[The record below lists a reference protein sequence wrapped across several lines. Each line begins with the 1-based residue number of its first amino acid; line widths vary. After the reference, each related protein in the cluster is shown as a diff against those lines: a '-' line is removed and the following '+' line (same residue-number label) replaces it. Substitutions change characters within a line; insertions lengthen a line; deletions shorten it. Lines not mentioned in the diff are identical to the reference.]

1 MNILEF
7 IRKNSLLVIIVI
19 AGVGLGLVMMDYSGK
34 ASAFSRNYHFNINGT
49 GYSYGE
55 AESMGANG
63 KEFTTSLVVATRK
76 LIDRFDLNGDERFD
90 EQEAAALGA
99 WLQAH
104 PEVDQSNTLL
114 SNIYNAWHYGYCY
127 DDTINIAINRAM
139 IQTAG
144 QALGIRPSEDQ
155 IDEYLKNMP
164 AFRQE
169 DGSFNTD
176 LYRRLA
182 GYRHETANR
191 VQEEIFRGVIA
202 DIMTWEALESLV
214 SSDVS
219 FNTQA
224 QLALLD
230 ALSQSVSG
238 RTAWLP
244 ADKAPQPAEPT
255 EDELKAYWEE
265 HKEQYKTPERR
276 IVSVYTLEPG
286 KDSNME
292 NLNNTADEI
301 MQELSLANG
310 QGLDKILADAA
321 ENPEYDPFTYKQE
334 DGITHRTYELATL
347 DHLQELLTDTVNYD
361 GEETPLARV
370 AFAEINDAP
379 SVQTYEAARDNG
391 NAEQIITI
399 RQIRGFYTSGDDKLK
414 LVRIE
419 AVDTPSVLP
428 YEEAREMALA
438 DLKSVRHA
446 EALNKFAEEVYANMQ
461 KAAEEKNLEAAFE
474 VAKEAGAQVEKYGPL
489 EVMSLLT
496 EYPSGVS
503 AADLLGTPS
512 GKLAPLAHLKD
523 GARITSVDRRT
534 VEDTPA
540 ISQQKRTH
548 DLPRMNTQLRRNMM
562 YEWLS
567 SAYKVYNLQL
577 SKEVRLRGSN

>member
-63 KEFTTSLVVATRK
+63 KEFITSLAVATRK
-76 LIDRFDLNGDERFD
+76 LTDRFDLNGDERFD
-90 EQEAAALGA
+90 EQEAAALDA
-99 WLQAH
+99 WLRAH
-104 PEVDQSNTLL
+104 PEVGQSNTLL
-114 SNIYNAWHYGYCY
+114 NNIYSAWHYGYCY
-127 DDTINIAINRAM
+127 DDTINVAINRAM

-214 SSDVS
+214 SSDVNY
-219 FNTQA
+219 NTQA
-224 QLALLD
+224 QLALID
-230 ALSQSVSG
+230 ALFQSVSG

-419 AVDTPSVLP
+419 AVDAPSVLP

-489 EVMSLLT
+489 EVKNLLT

-540 ISQQKRTH
+540 ISQQRRTH
-548 DLPRMNTQLRRNMM
+548 DLPRTNAQLRRNMM